1 MDLVTCLAIPRIIKS
16 FTEILKRLPRY
27 LGFHPFG
34 LMTLIQP
41 PADEVLD
48 RAAALLAAGKLIAI
62 PTETVYGLAANAWD
76 RDAVAKI
83 FAAKQRPATNPL
95 IVHIAAIDQ
104 MDRAVMMPLAPELQR
119 QLDCVVDLWPGPLT
133 VVLPRSNRISDV
145 VTAGRDTVAVRI
157 PSHPVALRLL
167 RRCPFP
173 IAAPSANRS
182 NYVSPTM
189 AEHCDGAMDQPGIHQ
204 FIEMV
209 IDGGDCDFGVEST
222 IVALRPEGPRLLRP
236 GGVAAETLAE
246 RFGITVPQL
255 TGEQLPGLH
264 LTGTPLT
271 DAVAESAAEAGA
283 TADGTAAMLAPGMMK
298 EHYSPTTPL
307 MLYDTACPMSLPAR
321 AGRIAFKPLSV
332 QEAACYAAVETLSD
346 SGDLHEV
353 AKGLFAALRRLD
365 HAELDLI
372 VIDCCEPVG
381 IGMAIMD
388 RIHRAA
394 ATHSK

>member
-1 MDLVTCLAIPRIIKS
+1 
-16 FTEILKRLPRY
+16 
-27 LGFHPFG
+27 
-34 LMTLIQP
+34 MTLIQP

-95 IVHIAAIDQ
+95 IVHIAAVDQ

-133 VVLPRSNRISDV
+133 VVLPRSDRISDV

-167 RRCPFP
+167 KRCPFP

-189 AEHCDGAMDQPGIHQ
+189 AQHCDGAMDQPGIHR

-255 TGEQLPGLH
+255 TGKQ
-264 LTGTPLT
+264 LTGPQLT
-271 DAVAESAAEAGA
+271 GPRLTGPRLTGAVAESAAEAEV
-283 TADGTAAMLAPGMMK
+283 TADETAAMLAPGMMK

-307 MLYDTACPMSLPAR
+307 VLYDTARPMSLPAR
-321 AGRIAFKPLSV
+321 TGRIAFKPLSA
-332 QEAACYAAVETLSD
+332 QDAGCYAAVETLSD

-365 HAELDLI
+365 HAQLDLI

>member
-1 MDLVTCLAIPRIIKS
+1 
-16 FTEILKRLPRY
+16 
-27 LGFHPFG
+27 
-34 LMTLIQP
+34 MTLIQP
-41 PADEVLD
+41 PSDDVLD

-76 RDAVAKI
+76 PDAVAKI

-95 IVHIAAIDQ
+95 IVHIAAIDRLDQ
-104 MDRAVMMPLAPELQR
+104 AVRMPLEPTLQR

-133 VVLPRSNRISDV
+133 VVLPRSNRISDT
-145 VTAGRDTVAVRI
+145 VTAGRDTVAVRV

-167 RRCPFP
+167 ERCSFP

-189 AEHCDGAMDQPGIHQ
+189 AKHCDGPIGQPGIHQ

-222 IVALRPEGPRLLRP
+222 IVALRPEGPKLLRP
-236 GGVAAETLAE
+236 GGVSAETLAE
-246 RFGITVPQL
+246 RFAVSVSEL
-255 TGEQLPGLH
+255 TG
-264 LTGTPLT
+264 
-271 DAVAESAAEAGA
+271 AIAESEATSKGSE
-283 TADGTAAMLAPGMMK
+283 TENAAMLAPGMMK

-307 MLYDTACPMSLPAR
+307 VLYDLAQRMALPAR
-321 AGRIAFKPLSV
+321 VGRIAFKPLSDAD
-332 QEAACYAAVETLSD
+332 AARFSVVETLSD

-365 HAELDLI
+365 HAGLDLI
-372 VIDCCEPVG
+372 VIDRCEPVG

-394 ATHSK
+394 ATHSS

>member
-1 MDLVTCLAIPRIIKS
+1 
-16 FTEILKRLPRY
+16 
-27 LGFHPFG
+27 
-34 LMTLIQP
+34 MTLIQP
-41 PADEVLD
+41 ASDDVLD

-95 IVHIAAIDQ
+95 IVHIAAVDRMDQ
-104 MDRAVMMPLAPELQR
+104 AVKMPLAPVLQR
-119 QLDCVVDLWPGPLT
+119 QLDCVVGLWPGPLT
-133 VVLPRSNRISDV
+133 VVLPRADRISDS

-167 RRCPFP
+167 ERCSFP

-189 AEHCDGAMDQPGIHQ
+189 AKHCDGAKDQPGIHQ

-222 IVALRPEGPRLLRP
+222 IVALRPEGPKLLRP
-236 GGVAAETLAE
+236 GGVSAESLAE
-246 RFGITVPQL
+246 RFGISVSD
-255 TGEQLPGLH
+255 
-264 LTGTPLT
+264 LTGTT
-271 DAVAESAAEAGA
+271 AESESPPDAISKS
-283 TADGTAAMLAPGMMK
+283 TAAMMAPGMMK

-307 MLYDTACPMSLPAR
+307 MLCDSATGMALPPR
-321 AGRIAFKPLSV
+321 VGRIAFKPLP
-332 QEAACYAAVETLSD
+332 AADAARYTVVETLSD
-346 SGDLHEV
+346 SEDLHEV

-365 HAELDLI
+365 HTGLDLI
-372 VIDCCEPVG
+372 LIDHCEPVG

-394 ATHSK
+394 AKHAD